1 MREIKFRI
9 WHKNEERTY
18 SSVLYEQSV
27 LAMYE
32 NSFLWLD
39 PWAEE
44 YPILSSQDFGKGC
57 EVYLYD
63 RKTKEH
69 SKINCQMDD
78 VVIQQYTGLKDKNG
92 VEIYEGDIVS
102 IEFQNIDNVKHMIK
116 AEIVYDNNGFYEN
129 WDGFDVSVV
138 KTPKGLNPLR
148 GGTTEV
154 IGNIFEGL
162 DK

>member
-9 WHKNEERTY
+9 CHETNSDKTIIYPDEHSDDYMDDYMIGIDGT
-18 SSVLYEQSV
+18 V
-27 LAMYE
+27 YE
-32 NSFLWLD
+32 NYGTKDKPLWENVFD
-39 PWAEE
+39 ATV
-44 YPILSSQDFGKGC
+44 F
-57 EVYLYD
+57 V
-63 RKTKEH
+63 
-69 SKINCQMDD
+69 
-78 VVIQQYTGLKDKNG
+78 QQYTGSKDKNG
-92 VEIYEGDIVS
+92 QEIYEGDIVS

-148 GGTTEV
+148 GDTTEV

>member
-1 MREIKFRI
+1 MTLKREIKFRF
-9 WHKNEERTY
+9 WHKRVNKFDDGSHETLGYVHNNKVFEIY
-18 SSVLYEQSV
+18 NDHGGMFSSGLV
-27 LAMYE
+27 
-32 NSFLWLD
+32 
-39 PWAEE
+39 
-44 YPILSSQDFGKGC
+44 
-57 EVYLYD
+57 
-63 RKTKEH
+63 KEDV
-69 SKINCQMDD
+69 SDD
-78 VVIQQYTGLKDKNG
+78 TVIQQYTGLKDKNG

-129 WDGFDVSVV
+129 WDGFDVSMV

>member
-1 MREIKFRI
+1 MREIKFRAWDGNNKVMWKSVDSI
-9 WHKNEERTY
+9 LWDSLGMFYLRTNNANHQ
-18 SSVLYEQSV
+18 STILGCSKRSV
-27 LAMYE
+27 
-32 NSFLWLD
+32 
-39 PWAEE
+39 P
-44 YPILSSQDFGKGC
+44 
-57 EVYLYD
+57 D
-63 RKTKEH
+63 RFK
-69 SKINCQMDD
+69 KITLM
-78 VVIQQYTGLKDKNG
+78 QYTGFKDKNG
-92 VEIYEGDIVS
+92 QEIYEGDIVS